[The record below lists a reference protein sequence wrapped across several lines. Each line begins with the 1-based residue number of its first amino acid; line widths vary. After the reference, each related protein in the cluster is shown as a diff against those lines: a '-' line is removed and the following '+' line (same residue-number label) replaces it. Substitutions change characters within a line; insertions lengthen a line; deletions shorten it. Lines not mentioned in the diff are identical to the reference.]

1 MSQVLDASAIKE
13 VRDMS
18 LSNLLEE
25 RLASA
30 DCPAV
35 ALPESVRIHSLE
47 NLQDGRFRFRGKME
61 TASIQDFSRYCK
73 DYAGEGVRS
82 FINADNM
89 AAVTVFNLGTLTAPG
104 HADNIAV
111 LKLKRTAPFQALLN
125 INGDKNSQK
134 DLAEW
139 LEDWSEFLM
148 AFTADGE
155 VLDIKKAIG
164 GVRKI
169 TIEASSSADHEDS
182 YFGAKRSVMESVEA
196 KSKEVM
202 PAAFEFKCVP
212 YEGLGERRFRLR
224 YSVLTGGNAPVLV
237 LRIVQLETAEELMA
251 TEFREL
257 LETNFTDVEVETF
270 IGEFKA

>member
-1 MSQVLDASAIKE
+1 M
-13 VRDMS
+13 
-18 LSNLLEE
+18 
-25 RLASA
+25 
-30 DCPAV
+30 
-35 ALPESVRIHSLE
+35 
-47 NLQDGRFRFRGKME
+47 
-61 TASIQDFSRYCK
+61 
-73 DYAGEGVRS
+73 
-82 FINADNM
+82 
-89 AAVTVFNLGTLTAPG
+89 
-104 HADNIAV
+104 
-111 LKLKRTAPFQALLN
+111 LN
-125 INGDKNSQK
+125 INGAKNSQK

-139 LEDWSEFLM
+139 LEDWSEFLI

-182 YFGAKRSVMESVEA
+182 DFGAKRSVMESVEA

-212 YEGLGERRFRLR
+212 YEGLGDRRFRLR

-237 LRIVQLETAEELMA
+237 LRIVQLETEEEHMA

>member
-1 MSQVLDASAIKE
+1 MSF
-13 VRDMS
+13 
-18 LSNLLEE
+18 SNLLEE
-25 RLASA
+25 RLSSA

-47 NLQDGRFRFRGKME
+47 SLQDGRFRFRGKME
-61 TASIQDFSRYCK
+61 TASILDFCRYCK

-89 AAVTVFNLGTLTAPG
+89 SAVTVFNLGTLSLPG
-104 HADNIAV
+104 HADNTAV
-111 LKLKRTAPFQALLN
+111 LKLKRTAPFQALLS

-139 LEDWSEFLM
+139 LEDWSEFLL

-155 VLDIKKAIG
+155 VLDIKRAIG

-182 YFGAKRSVMESVEA
+182 DFGAKRSVMESVEA

>member
-25 RLASA
+25 RLSSA

-182 YFGAKRSVMESVEA
+182 DFGAKRSVMESVEA

-257 LETNFTDVEVETF
+257 LETNLGSAWKTEN
-270 IGEFKA
+270 ILR